1 MIFPPSPNTDH
12 PGVKVSSWF
21 LTLLGVLEFVSGC
34 ILFFLS
40 MTVQASSRTSISRRA
55 TAHHRA
61 LRMVWRVADPDG
73 RSAAGDRTALPNAC
87 AFETS
92 LGHPCPRPDDL
103 RWMAGKGVEQW
114 TSPARIR
121 REPGFGSACN
131 SVLAYFAS
139 FFGRSVPGLNLQRP
153 LFITERNPSLAFGA
167 CP

>member
-1 MIFPPSPNTDH
+1 MIFPPSTNTDH
-12 PGVKVSSWF
+12 PGVKVSAWF

-40 MTVQASSRTSISRRA
+40 MAVQASSRTSISRRA

-61 LRMVWRVADPDG
+61 PRMVWRVADPDG
-73 RSAAGDRTALPNAC
+73 RSAAGDRTTLPNAC

-92 LGHPCPRPDDL
+92 LGDPCTRPDDL
-103 RWMAGKGVEQW
+103 RWMAGKGVERW
-114 TSPARIR
+114 TSPARIL

-139 FFGRSVPGLNLQRP
+139 FFARSVPDLNLQRP
-153 LFITERNPSLAFGA
+153 MSITERNPSLAFGA
-167 CP
+167 FP